1 MLEIMWLL
9 VSIIRSGG
17 MVTIAMCFPQ
27 IIGGNSHVA
36 FVYTHLVLAC
46 KFVML
51 PTHHRVKGDEPIYQ
65 LPDEAFQVIK
75 SRLDDNS

>member
-1 MLEIMWLL
+1 M
-9 VSIIRSGG
+9 
-17 MVTIAMCFPQ
+17 
-27 IIGGNSHVA
+27 A

-51 PTHHRVKGDEPIYQ
+51 PVHHRMKGDEPIYQ
-65 LPDEAFQVIK
+65 LLDEAFQVIK